1 MTTASFDTGSGENT
15 GSNAWS
21 YPNDPAKTFDQGAG
35 ADNTFNYPQAP
46 KFADP
51 RIIGGQPNATS
62 VPKAIAPP
70 SVVSP
75 PVPGVTPPVATG
87 APPSSQTA
95 EQIASNP
102 NIFNKIG
109 KSNINDIGNLQ
120 AQQMQLAGASAN
132 LQEKALNDQQANLVR
147 SEQERTRLLEDMGKR
162 EKTLTDQ
169 YQNDLKEA
177 DPFAPSKQSAGELA
191 QMFGLMTIATF
202 GSGGMGKYHGLA
214 TLSAMSGL
222 SQGFKEGNKERFN
235 QEKANYEENLKALES
250 HNAKIEKTFNTALN
264 LLAKDK
270 ELGEQKIKELIALDN
285 SGPIAS
291 LARAGKYDQV
301 AAAIDTVKKSLEKL
315 RETQQKR
322 NDDFA
327 KLKYEYT
334 LKEQLER
341 NKAASKTASD
351 RYGFGDIVVAASN
364 EAAATMSNL
373 MLLPFKSKT
382 GMFANTQTNTLFTAP
397 FGAMANKIT
406 DEDAQIYNVESR
418 KLAYNLAQL
427 MSGGRAVRQGDVGEM
442 VKVVQ
447 IAPGDTLLTAAT
459 RIAEARQIA
468 ERTVAER
475 IASPNTP
482 KELKEV
488 LSENVQL
495 IKNAVPFTV
504 NDINNFRN
512 SKSKK
517 ATFGDVLDS
526 KFKVTKFN
534 SEEDM
539 EAAHKAGTLH
549 EGDSVIVNGVPGTY
563 TESK

>member
-1 MTTASFDTGSGENT
+1 MAVGSFDTGSGGNDW
-15 GSNAWS
+15 N
-21 YPNDPAKTFDQGAG
+21 YPNDPTKNFDQGAG
-35 ADNTFNYPQAP
+35 ENTSFDYPKAP
-46 KFADP
+46 KFEDP
-51 RIIGGQPNATS
+51 RLIGSQPQNA
-62 VPKAIAPP
+62 APIPQSLAP
-70 SVVSP
+70 SNP
-75 PVPGVTPPVATG
+75 LAPRVPGITPPVAKG
-87 APPSSQTA
+87 APPQPKTLTA
-95 EQIASNP
+95 DQIATDP
-102 NIFNKIG
+102 NVFNRIG
-109 KSNINDIGNLQ
+109 QSGLNDIGNLQ
-120 AQQMQLAGASAN
+120 SQQMTLAGASAN
-132 LQEKALNDQQANLVR
+132 AQEKALNDQQTNLVN
-147 SEQERTRLLEDMGKR
+147 SEKQRTKLLEDMGKR
-162 EKTLTDQ
+162 EQTLTEK
-169 YQNDLKEA
+169 YQNDIREA
-177 DPFAPSKQSAGELA
+177 DAFAPTKQSAAELA

-222 SQGFKEGNKERFN
+222 SQGFKEGNIERFN
-235 QEKANYEENLKALES
+235 KEKANYEENLKQLES
-250 HNAKIEKTFNTALN
+250 HNSKVEKTFNAAMEA
-264 LLAKDK
+264 LAKDK
-270 ELGEQKIKELIALDN
+270 ELGEQKIKELIAIDN
-285 SGPIAS
+285 SGPIAA

-301 AAAIDTVKKSLEKL
+301 SAAIDTVRKSLEKV

-334 LKEQLER
+334 LKEQLDR
-341 NKAASKTASD
+341 NKLANKTASD

-447 IAPGDTLLTAAT
+447 ISPGDTLMTAAT
-459 RIAEARQIA
+459 KIAEARQIA
-468 ERTVAER
+468 ERTVTER

-488 LSENVQL
+488 LSENVQM

-512 SKSKK
+512 AKSKK
-517 ATFGDVLDS
+517 QTFGDVLDS
-526 KFKVTKFN
+526 KFKVYKFN
-534 SEEDM
+534 SEADM

-549 EGDSVIVNGVPGTY
+549 EGDNVVINGVQGFY